1 METMVG
7 EQKNER
13 VLRLKMRMAVLRYV
27 IVNAFLVFVNWMT
40 SPHYWWVLWVIAGW
54 GVGLLL
60 KLAEYGMKRR
70 MDKDGNYKIR

>member
-1 METMVG
+1 MEAMF
-7 EQKNER
+7 EEEKDER
-13 VLRLKMRMAVLRYV
+13 LLKLQIRIAVLRYV

-60 KLAEYGMKRR
+60 KLAEYGMKC
-70 MDKDGNYKIR
+70 KIRKSDSKH